1 MTPKSTRTRFI
12 YFIIFFLVFLAVAP
26 FILLY
31 SFGYNWTKNF
41 SLLKTGGVYVYS
53 SETGAQLYLDD
64 KLDNSTSVFQ
74 HGLLVKDLRPDT
86 YSVKLVKD
94 GYIDWKKNIEVM
106 AERVSEAYPF
116 LIPKQIV
123 TTVVPQQIPKSA
135 TASSTLIANVEYK
148 DLLSLFATTTSKAPQ
163 AKIVVPKKIVA
174 TTSTTTVQTK
184 AITTYPS
191 IESKKLVIE
200 KIGADLRATWNGS
213 SQDTPFYFCIQNKD
227 GCVSNFIV
235 YSAQNIG
242 TFNFY
247 PSRNDVVLVVVNSKI
262 MVVEL
267 DKRTPQNIVELYSS
281 PTQDVL
287 DFRVLDNETI
297 VIKEGKKLIKLS
309 LVYAKQ

>member
-1 MTPKSTRTRFI
+1 MTPKSSKTRFV

-53 SETGAQLYLDD
+53 SETGAQLYIDD
-64 KLDNSTSVFQ
+64 TLDNSTSVFQ

-86 YSVKLVKD
+86 YSVKLAKD

-135 TASSTLIANVEYK
+135 IASSSLIANPEYK
-148 DLLSLFATTTSKAPQ
+148 DLLSLFATTTKVS
-163 AKIVVPKKIVA
+163 VPIKKVIVA
-174 TTSTTTVQTK
+174 TSTKTT
-184 AITTYPS
+184 TTYPS

-235 YSAQNIG
+235 YSTQNIG

>member
-1 MTPKSTRTRFI
+1 MTPKSSKTRFV

-53 SETGAQLYLDD
+53 SETGAQLYIDD
-64 KLDNSTSVFQ
+64 TLDNSTSVFQ

-86 YSVKLVKD
+86 YSVKLAKD

-135 TASSTLIANVEYK
+135 IASSSLIANPEYK
-148 DLLSLFATTTSKAPQ
+148 DLLSLFATTTKVS
-163 AKIVVPKKIVA
+163 VPIKKVIVA
-174 TTSTTTVQTK
+174 TSTKTT
-184 AITTYPS
+184 TTYPS

-235 YSAQNIG
+235 YSTQNIG

-297 VIKEGKKLIKLS
+297 VIKEGKKFIKLS

>member
-1 MTPKSTRTRFI
+1 
-12 YFIIFFLVFLAVAP
+12 
-26 FILLY
+26 
-31 SFGYNWTKNF
+31 
-41 SLLKTGGVYVYS
+41 
-53 SETGAQLYLDD
+53 
-64 KLDNSTSVFQ
+64 
-74 HGLLVKDLRPDT
+74 VKDLRPDT

-106 AERVSEAYPF
+106 AEKVSEAYPF

-123 TTVVPQQIPKSA
+123 TTPVPAQIPKSA
-135 TASSTLIANVEYK
+135 IASSSLIANPEYK
-148 DLLSLFATTTSKAPQ
+148 DLLSFFATTTKVSVPIK
-163 AKIVVPKKIVA
+163 KVVVA
-174 TTSTTTVQTK
+174 TSTK
-184 AITTYPS
+184 ATTTYPS

-200 KIGADLRATWNGS
+200 KIGGDLKATWNGS

-227 GCVSNFIV
+227 GCVSNFVV

-247 PSRNDVVLVVVNSKI
+247 PSRNDVILVVVNSKI

-267 DKRTPQNIVELYSS
+267 DKREPQNIVELYQST
-281 PTQDVL
+281 TQEAL
-287 DFRVLDNETI
+287 DFRVVDNETI